1 MNRLLTQRLIVLCL
15 ALISFG
21 ADAASTNS
29 AASGS
34 IEKEL
39 QKQNFRVGR
48 CNIATMNISFRV
60 KESYGQLLVNGRMG
74 WTSGANTSADC
85 LADTTHIWVTLR
97 TPQGDRRYLKLNPGK
112 ALAGAGLGPSGSTS
126 PSWSTLFCHAAN
138 DSTRCEPEARTR
150 ELIGARL
157 GYEGFTV
164 VAATGSLANMANIAR
179 NTRGTGTQA
188 DRMALDSRLSSAID
202 NAFINGDSGTGAT
215 TRTGVVNN
223 TKTAQLAVNNI
234 ITLLSS
240 SLSQYAIPAHDCES
254 KRTVSQWVQ
263 VNGECQVNF
272 RSESQHNYLCEAD
285 QVSRPIRATSNVT
298 INLGQDLAGPAII
311 KQSNEGWSALV
322 LALNQDLTD
331 HTEAKSHSDRWQIT
345 ADTSKLD
352 DLELVARQLDAL
364 KSFCENK

>member
-138 DSTRCEPEARTR
+138 DSTRCEPEAKTR

-223 TKTAQLAVNNI
+223 TKTAQLAANNI

>member
-21 ADAASTNS
+21 ADAASTHS

-48 CNIATMNISFRV
+48 CNIARMNISFRV
-60 KESYGQLLVNGRMG
+60 NESYGQLLVNGRMG

-112 ALAGAGLGPSGSTS
+112 TLAGAGLGPSGSTS

-150 ELIGARL
+150 ELIGSRL

-164 VAATGSLANMANIAR
+164 VAATGSLANMAR
-179 NTRGTGTQA
+179 DTRGTGTQA

-215 TRTGVVNN
+215 TRPGVVNN

-240 SLSQYAIPAHDCES
+240 SLSQYTIPAHDCES

-272 RSESQHNYLCEAD
+272 RSESQHNFLCEAD

-311 KQSNEGWSALV
+311 KQSNDGWSALV
-322 LALNQDLTD
+322 LALNQDLAD
-331 HTEAKSHSDRWQIT
+331 HTEARSHSNRWQIT
-345 ADTSKLD
+345 ADTSKLG

>member
-1 MNRLLTQRLIVLCL
+1 MNRLLTQLLIVLCL
-15 ALISFG
+15 VLISSG

-34 IEKEL
+34 IKKEL
-39 QKQNFRVGR
+39 KKQNFRVGR

-60 KESYGQLLVNGRMG
+60 NESYGQLLVNGRMG
-74 WTSGANTSADC
+74 WTSGANTPPDC
-85 LADTTHIWVTLR
+85 LAGTTHIWVTLR

-112 ALAGAGLGPSGSTS
+112 TLAGAGLGPSGSTS

-138 DSTRCEPEARTR
+138 DSTRCESEARTR

-157 GYEGFTV
+157 NFESFTV
-164 VAATGSLANMANIAR
+164 VAATGSLANM
-179 NTRGTGTQA
+179 TRTTGGTGTQA

-202 NAFINGDSGTGAT
+202 NAFINGDSGAGAT
-215 TRTGVVNN
+215 TRPGVVNN
-223 TKTAQLAVNNI
+223 TTTAQLAVKNI

-240 SLSQYAIPAHDCES
+240 SLSKYTIPAHDCES
-254 KRTVSQWVQ
+254 KRTVNQWVQ

-272 RSESQHNYLCEAD
+272 RSESQHNFLCEAD
-285 QVSRPIRATSNVT
+285 QVSRPIRATSNVS

>member
-1 MNRLLTQRLIVLCL
+1 MNRLLTQLLIVLCL
-15 ALISFG
+15 ALVSSG
-21 ADAASTNS
+21 ADAASTDS

-34 IEKEL
+34 IKKEL

-48 CNIATMNISFRV
+48 CNIATMDISFRV
-60 KESYGQLLVNGRMG
+60 NESYGQLLVNGRMG
-74 WTSGANTSADC
+74 WTSGANTPPDC
-85 LADTTHIWVTLR
+85 LASTTHIWVTLR

-112 ALAGAGLGPSGSTS
+112 TLAGAGLGPSGSTS

-138 DSTRCEPEARTR
+138 DSTRCESEARTR

-157 GYEGFTV
+157 SFESFTV
-164 VAATGSLANMANIAR
+164 VAATGSLANM
-179 NTRGTGTQA
+179 TRTTGGTGTQA

-202 NAFINGDSGTGAT
+202 NAFINGDSGAGAT
-215 TRTGVVNN
+215 TRPGVVNN
-223 TKTAQLAVNNI
+223 TTTAQLAVKNI

-240 SLSQYAIPAHDCES
+240 SLSKYTIPAHDCES
-254 KRTVSQWVQ
+254 KRTVNQWVQ

-272 RSESQHNYLCEAD
+272 RSESQHNFLCEAD
-285 QVSRPIRATSNVT
+285 QVSRPIRATSNVS

-345 ADTSKLD
+345 ADTSKLG